1 MQYIST
7 RDLKIE
13 FNISESVDNEELLL
27 TLEHNNDVRTESL
40 KVFLNAQ
47 INESSIFNSWIE
59 QSTFLKNL
67 LLNKVSTEKFV
78 DTLKWKEHFLFEKF
92 RAYLS
97 PFFLPL
103 ISRKAETEINTE
115 WASIFSFLELMVDD
129 ERMYLEQMLY
139 QKIKLQIESVFSSIS
154 KTNEEAIF
162 HQQLLLLLSDDC
174 IAIHNSLSRASHS
187 LKIEF
192 TERILQ
198 LFYHP
203 KCRAKLAHWMILQL
217 EKMNLNEEQKRSLE
231 TIKSKIK
238 TGEIKFSL
246 TAKKSKKLVFRNSL
260 TLVLT
265 IAVFGIIYFFYN
277 QKFDVETQNFKE
289 SSSLTVFTVK
299 ERKEIDSLLRSMKT
313 EDADSLLEDTGSFGA
328 SISLRVPFK
337 NLLAEKIYREIERDM
352 SNHYAGVY
360 DTCVAVDLKKLK
372 DEKINS
378 TSILKEMKGKIDME
392 WKNDSDYT
400 LLIFMW
406 EENSNSPVFS
416 GISTPKSTIYFKSN
430 KGMHLMAIPG
440 IDYGRIP
447 SKNKKDFN
455 ILQNHFCS
463 IDFNFEYA
471 LQQNFLISN
480 YASAKNRILVEGLLG
495 NVINITD
502 AQGVL
507 ESN

>member
-1 MQYIST
+1 MQYISVK
-7 RDLKIE
+7 DLKKE
-13 FNISESVDNEELLL
+13 LNLRENSDNQELFIKLEQNKDVRIELL
-27 TLEHNNDVRTESL
+27 N
-40 KVFLNAQ
+40 VFLNAQ

-59 QSTFLKNL
+59 QSSSLKNL
-67 LLNKVSTEKFV
+67 LTNQVTQEIFKDAF
-78 DTLKWKEHFLFEKF
+78 KWKEHFLYEKF

-103 ISRKAETEINTE
+103 ISRKTETAINPE
-115 WASIFSFLELMVDD
+115 WASIFSFFELMIDD
-129 ERMYLEQMLY
+129 ERMYLEQLLY
-139 QKIKLQIESVFSSIS
+139 QKINAQIEDAFSSIS
-154 KTNEEAIF
+154 KTKEEAEF

-174 IAIHNSLSRASHS
+174 IAIHNCLSRGSHS
-187 LKIEF
+187 IKIEF

-203 KCRAKLAHWMILQL
+203 KCSAKLAHWMILQL

-246 TAKKSKKLVFRNSL
+246 TPKKSKKLVFRNSL
-260 TLVLT
+260 TLVL
-265 IAVFGIIYFFYN
+265 IIVVFVIIYFFYN

-289 SSSLTVFTVK
+289 SSSLTAFTVK

-313 EDADSLLEDTGSFGA
+313 EDADSLVEDTGSFGA

-337 NLLAEKIYREIERDM
+337 NLLAEKIYREIEREM

-360 DTCVAVDLKKLK
+360 DTCIAVDLKKLK

-400 LLIFMW
+400 LLIFIW

-416 GISTPKSTIYFKSN
+416 AISAPKSTIYFKSN

-447 SKNKKDFN
+447 SENMKDFN